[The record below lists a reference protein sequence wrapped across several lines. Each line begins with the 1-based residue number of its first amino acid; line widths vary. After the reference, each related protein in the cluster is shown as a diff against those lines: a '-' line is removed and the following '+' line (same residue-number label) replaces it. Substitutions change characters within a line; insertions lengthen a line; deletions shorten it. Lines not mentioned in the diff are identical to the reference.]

1 MATAALNEAQWGL
14 LFETAWRAVGE
25 LLVVEL
31 ALAGEDDP
39 AARAQERIREASNLA
54 QAMNPPPAD
63 EGLSL
68 LRSVLAG
75 LMLANLAEEITATQE
90 A

>member
-1 MATAALNEAQWGL
+1 MAAPLNEDQWSL
-14 LFETAWRAVGE
+14 LVRTAWRAVGE

-39 AARAQERIREASNLA
+39 AQVAQERIREASNLA

-68 LRSVLAG
+68 LRGTLAG
-75 LMLANLAEEITATQE
+75 LMLGNLAGEITATQE